1 MRFLLYWKDFA
12 ALKEENS
19 TEIAKERVLYMTGEE
34 AMERLKPFLRDE
46 LKTDIAAE
54 FAEHIAG
61 CKSCKDELEVSY
73 CLKTAIRQLNE
84 EEEFSGDYIKE
95 LNNKLLET
103 IKEAKRERKMIYR
116 KRILI
121 FVELLVIG
129 LLIGLH
135 L

>member
-1 MRFLLYWKDFA
+1 MQKRTC
-12 ALKEENS
+12 KEK
-19 TEIAKERVLYMTGEE
+19 KEDLYMTCEE
-34 AMERLKPFLRDE
+34 ALQLLKPFLRDE
-46 LKTDIAAE
+46 MKTEVAAE

-95 LNNKLLET
+95 LNNKLLGT

-116 KRILI
+116 KRIL
-121 FVELLVIG
+121 VVAELLVIG